1 MEEAVVVLGPVHVA
15 GPFLRA
21 TNNLVVRKSVISR
34 RLEEERSNE

>member
-1 MEEAVVVLGPVHVA
+1 MEEAVVLGPVHVT

-21 TNNLVVRKSVISR
+21 TNNMVVRKSVNGR